1 MEGGMHIALGVTG
14 CIAAYKAALI
24 VRELQK
30 RGAGKI
36 TVIMT
41 ESAARFITPLTFE
54 ALTGNRVITGMWEP
68 VESREITHISLARS
82 ADLLLVAPATADIIG
97 KFANG
102 IADDFLS
109 TFYLAFEKQTV
120 IAPAMNKEMWGHIRV
135 QENIRKLEET
145 GILFVPPEKGYLACG
160 EEGEGRLAEIGKIAD
175 TVFDILKP
183 QKILA
188 GKKIVVTA
196 GPTHEPI
203 DDVRFIS
210 NPSTGKMGYAIA
222 SEAAILGAEVTLI
235 SGPVQLDPPADVEL
249 VKVGT
254 AAEMSTAVKEKIKK
268 ADVLIMA
275 AAVADFRPKSSAA
288 GKMKKESIPTALDV
302 EPTEDILLTI
312 RESRIIKIGFAA
324 ETGGAEEKAKEKM
337 RKKDLDIIVANDVSE
352 AGSGFGTDTNKIT
365 IIGKDGSVEKP
376 GLLTK
381 KEAAGRILEN
391 LAELL
396 SKEDRGG
403 KKT

>member
-1 MEGGMHIALGVTG
+1 MHLALGITG

-30 RGAGKI
+30 RGIGKI

-41 ESAARFITPLTFE
+41 DSAARFITPLTFE

-109 TFYLAFEKQTV
+109 TFYLAFDKQTV
-120 IAPAMNKEMWGHIRV
+120 IAPAMNKEMWQHTRV
-135 QENIRKLEET
+135 QANIKKLEEI
-145 GILFVPPEKGYLACG
+145 GVRFVAPERGYLACG
-160 EEGEGRLAEIGKIAD
+160 EEGEGRLADIGKIAD
-175 TVFDILKP
+175 AVFDALKP

-188 GKKIVVTA
+188 GKKIVITA

-210 NPSTGKMGYAIA
+210 NPSTGKMGYALA
-222 SEAAILGAEVTLI
+222 SEAVKFGASVTLI
-235 SGPVQLDPPADVEL
+235 SGPVQIDPPGDVEL
-249 VKVGT
+249 VRVRT
-254 AAEMSTAVKEKIKK
+254 AAEMSAVVKEKIKK
-268 ADVLIMA
+268 ADVLIKA
-275 AAVADFRPKSSAA
+275 AAVADFRPKNSTA
-288 GKMKKESIPTALDV
+288 GKIKKESIPSTLDL
-302 EPTEDILLTI
+302 EPTEDILLAI
-312 RESRIIKIGFAA
+312 MESPIIKIGFAA
-324 ETGGAEEKAKEKM
+324 EIGGAEDKALQKM
-337 RKKDLDIIVANDVSE
+337 RKKGLDMIVANDVSE
-352 AGSGFGTDTNKIT
+352 PGSGFASDTNRIT
-365 IIGKDGSVEKP
+365 IIEKDGSIKKF

-381 KEAAGRILEN
+381 KEAACRILEN
-391 LAELL
+391 LVALL
-396 SKEDRGG
+396 SKEDQGG
-403 KKT
+403 KRT

>member
-1 MEGGMHIALGVTG
+1 MHIALGITG

-30 RGAGKI
+30 RGVSKI

-54 ALTGNRVITGMWEP
+54 ALTGKRVITGMWEP
-68 VESREITHISLARS
+68 TESREITHISLARS

-120 IAPAMNKEMWGHIRV
+120 IAPAMNKEMWRHIRV
-135 QENIRKLEET
+135 QANINKLEEN
-145 GILFVPPEKGYLACG
+145 GDRIVPPGKGYLACG
-160 EEGEGRLAEIGKIAD
+160 EEGEGRLAEIEKIAD
-175 TVFDILKP
+175 AVFDALKP

-188 GKKIVVTA
+188 GKKIMITA

-210 NPSTGKMGYAIA
+210 NPSTGKMGYALA
-222 SEAAILGAEVTLI
+222 SEAVRFGADVTLI
-235 SGPVQLDPPADVEL
+235 SGPVQIDPPGDVEL
-249 VKVGT
+249 VRVCT
-254 AAEMSTAVKEKIKK
+254 AAEMSAAVKEQTEK

-275 AAVADFRPKSSAA
+275 AAVADFRPMSSIE
-288 GKMKKESIPTALDV
+288 GKIKKEYIPSTLDL
-302 EPTEDILLTI
+302 EPTEDILIAI
-312 RESRIIKIGFAA
+312 RESPIIKIGFAA
-324 ETGGAEEKAKEKM
+324 EIGGAEDKALQKM
-337 RKKDLDIIVANDVSE
+337 RKKGLDMIVANDVSE
-352 AGSGFGTDTNKIT
+352 QGSGFASDTNKIT
-365 IIGKDGSVEKP
+365 IIGKDGSIKKF

-381 KEAAGRILEN
+381 KEAACRVLES
-391 LAELL
+391 LADLL
-396 SKEDRGG
+396 SKEDQGG
-403 KKT
+403 KRT

>member
-1 MEGGMHIALGVTG
+1 MHVALGITG

-30 RGAGKI
+30 RAVGKI

-135 QENIRKLEET
+135 QANIKKLEEA
-145 GILFVPPEKGYLACG
+145 GVRFVPPGKGYLACG
-160 EEGEGRLAEIGKIAD
+160 EEGEGRLAEIEKIAD
-175 TVFDILKP
+175 AVFDALKP

-188 GKKIVVTA
+188 GKKIVITA

-210 NPSTGKMGYAIA
+210 NPSTGKMGYALA
-222 SEAAILGAEVTLI
+222 SEAVRFGADVTLI

-249 VKVGT
+249 VRVCT
-254 AAEMSTAVKEKIKK
+254 AAEMSEAVKEKIKK
-268 ADVLIMA
+268 ADVLIKA
-275 AAVADFRPKSSAA
+275 AAVADFRPKSSTA
-288 GKMKKESIPTALDV
+288 GKIKKESIPSSLDL
-302 EPTEDILLTI
+302 EPTEDILLAI
-312 RESRIIKIGFAA
+312 RESPIIKIGFAA
-324 ETGGAEEKAKEKM
+324 EIGGAEDKALQKM
-337 RKKDLDIIVANDVSE
+337 RKKGLDMIVANDVSE
-352 AGSGFGTDTNKIT
+352 QGSGFASNTNKIT
-365 IIGKDGSVEKP
+365 IIGKDGSIKKF

-381 KEAAGRILEN
+381 KEAACRVLES
-391 LAELL
+391 LAGLL
-396 SKEDRGG
+396 SKEDQGG
-403 KKT
+403 KRT